1 MANFTVTP
9 EALRAAAKRL
19 EGDATNFENASKAAK
34 AAADALAANWIGDSQ
49 KAFVSEQEKAYGW
62 YTEMTA
68 LARQY
73 SAFLSRAAAEYEMS
87 DAQASGVISA
97 G

>member
-1 MANFTVTP
+1 MAKFTVTP
-9 EALRAAAKRL
+9 GELRAASKKL
-19 EGDATNFENASKAAK
+19 ETEATNYESASKAAK
-34 AAADALAANWIGDSQ
+34 ASADALAAGWVGDAQ
-49 KAFVSEQEKAYGW
+49 KAFVSEQEKAYNW

-73 SAFLSRAAAEYEMS
+73 SAFLSRAAAEYETA
-87 DAQASGVISA
+87 DAQASGIISA